1 MQTTRVTLATGLT
14 YNVLQWGPAQAS
26 RTVVLLHGFLDLAWS
41 WVDVAPR
48 LAAPSAAHPGGTHVI
63 APDLRGHGDSD
74 RIGAG
79 GYYHFLDYIADVDS
93 LIAQLAPGPVVV
105 VGHSMGGSIASYWV
119 GTRPERVTHL
129 ALLEGLGPP
138 EAAIPLPQRMAKWID
153 AWKKIRATDESAV
166 GTLASIEDAAARL
179 RRHDALLSVE
189 KSLELAEHGSLEL
202 VGGSRRWKHDPLHMT
217 QGPYP
222 YQRAL
227 AAQFWRAIACPVLLV
242 DGAESTFRLPPA
254 ETAERTACIANAT
267 TSTLPSAGH
276 MMMRHQPAAL
286 AEMIRGFIA

>member
-1 MQTTRVTLATGLT
+1 METTRVTLATGLT
-14 YNVLQWGPAQAS
+14 YNVMQWGPAQAS
-26 RTVVLLHGFLDLAWS
+26 RTIVLLHGFLDLAWS
-41 WVDVAPR
+41 WVDVAPT
-48 LAAPSAAHPGGTHVI
+48 LAAATAALPGGTRVI

-93 LIAQLAPGPVVV
+93 LISQLAAGPVVV

-129 ALLEGLGPP
+129 VLLEGLGPP
-138 EAAIPLPQRMAKWID
+138 EAAIPLPQRMSKWID
-153 AWKKIRATDESAV
+153 AWKKIRAADEAGV
-166 GTLASIEDAAARL
+166 GPLASIEDAAARL

-189 KSLELAEHGSLEL
+189 KSLELADHGSVEL
-202 VGGSRRWKHDPLHMT
+202 AGGGRRWKHDPLHMT

-227 AAQFWRAIACPVLLV
+227 AAQFWRAITCPVLLV
-242 DGAESTFRLPPA
+242 DGAESTFRLPA
-254 ETAERTACIANAT
+254 DETAERIACIANPT
-267 TSTLPSAGH
+267 IKSLPGAGH
-276 MMMRHQPAAL
+276 MMMRHQPLAL
-286 AEMIRGFIA
+286 AEMIAAFIR